1 MFARDLRFCSN
12 LRSHEGDPLPF
23 ELKTAVTEILW
34 AGLAMMLIFEGLLPL
49 LVPQAWRETMTRI
62 LLFKDGQLRFVGL
75 ASVVGGLVMLAL
87 VTA

>member
-1 MFARDLRFCSN
+1 
-12 LRSHEGDPLPF
+12 
-23 ELKTAVTEILW
+23 
-34 AGLAMMLIFEGLLPL
+34 MMLIFEGLLPL

-62 LLFKDGQLRFVGL
+62 LLLKDGQLRFVGL